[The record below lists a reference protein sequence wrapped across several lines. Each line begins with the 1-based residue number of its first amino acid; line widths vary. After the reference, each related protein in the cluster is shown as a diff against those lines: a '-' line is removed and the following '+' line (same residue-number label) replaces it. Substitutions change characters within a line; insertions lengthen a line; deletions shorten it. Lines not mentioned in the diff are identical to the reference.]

1 MNKINGHHLKQM
13 IISGANNLFNCYPQ
27 IDALNVFPVPDGDT
41 GTNMNLTM
49 TSGSK
54 EVVNSN
60 NDNIYEVA
68 RAFSK
73 GLLMGARG
81 NSGVILSQIFRGFA
95 MGLEGKKEVDCYD
108 FADAFISAKDVAYK
122 AVMKPIEGTILTV
135 IRESSVALKDY
146 VDSKEKPITIR
157 ECMAY
162 LINEANASLNRT
174 PELLPVLKEV
184 GVVDSGGAGLLKVLD
199 GFLSALDNKVIQ
211 REQATATVEQVATA
225 NSNITVGDAQ
235 SKIENQEFGY
245 CTEFVMQLSPEK
257 DGKKNFNQH
266 RFSTVLE
273 NHGNSIVVVQ
283 DDDIVKVHIHTLK
296 PGNIFNYA
304 QQFGEFITLK
314 VENMQLQHSNLQEKH
329 EQGETAATPV
339 ASAPVEKEEYAIIA
353 VSAGEGINQMFK
365 DLRVSEVV
373 SGGQT
378 MNPST
383 EDFVHAIEKVNA
395 KNVFILPNNSNI
407 VMAATQA
414 GEVVEGV
421 NCKVIPTKTI
431 PQGLVA
437 CMMFN
442 PECNA
447 DENFEQMSEALTSV
461 KSGQVTFAIKDT
473 TIDGLEI
480 KANYFMGLNGKNIV
494 TCKEDKVT
502 ATIELL
508 KTMIDDDSE
517 LVTLIAGNDA
527 HDSETSA
534 IVDYLNDKYDLEIDV
549 KKGDQPV
556 YSYIIG
562 VE

>member
-13 IISGANNLFNCYPQ
+13 IVSGANNLFNCYPQ

-54 EVVNSN
+54 EILNS
-60 NDNIYEVA
+60 DSENIYEVA
-68 RAFSK
+68 KSFSR

-81 NSGVILSQIFRGFA
+81 NSGVILSQIFRGLA
-95 MGLEGKKEVDCYD
+95 IGLEGKQEVDCYE

-122 AVMKPIEGTILTV
+122 AVMKPVEGTILTV
-135 IRESSVALKDY
+135 IRESTVALREY
-146 VDSKEKPITIR
+146 VDGLEKPITIR
-157 ECMAY
+157 ECMEY
-162 LINEANASLNRT
+162 MLKEANASLQRT

-184 GVVDSGGAGLLKVLD
+184 GVVDSGGAGLIKVLD
-199 GFLSALDNKVIQ
+199 GFYSALNNKIIE
-211 REQATATVEQVATA
+211 RDQATVTTSSIPGA
-225 NSNITVGDAQ
+225 AQ
-235 SKIENQEFGY
+235 SKIENEEFGY
-245 CTEFVMQLSPEK
+245 CTEFIMQLSPEK
-257 DGKKNFNQH
+257 EGKKHFNQA
-266 RFSTVLE
+266 RFSSVLE

-296 PGNIFNYA
+296 PGNVFNYA
-304 QQFGEFITLK
+304 QQFGEFVTLK
-314 VENMQLQHSNLQEKH
+314 VENMQVQHSNLQDKEEK
-329 EQGETAATPV
+329 A
-339 ASAPVEKEEYAIIA
+339 EKVEYAIIA

-365 DLRVSEVV
+365 DLRVNEVV

-383 EDFVHAIEKVNA
+383 EDFIHAIERVNA

-414 GEVVEGV
+414 SEVVEGV

-442 PECNA
+442 PECNI
-447 DENFEQMSEALTSV
+447 DDNYEQMSEALNSV
-461 KSGQVTFAIKDT
+461 KSGQVTYAIKDT
-473 TIDGLEI
+473 VIDGLEI
-480 KANYFMGLNGKNIV
+480 KENYFMGLNGKNIV

-502 ATIELL
+502 TTIELL
-508 KTMIDDDSE
+508 NSMIDASSE
-517 LVTLIAGNDA
+517 IVTLIEGSDA
-527 HDSETSA
+527 KEDETSK
-534 IVDYLNDKYDLEIDV
+534 IVNYLNGKYDLEVDV
-549 KKGDQPV
+549 KRGDQPV

>member
-13 IISGANNLFNCYPQ
+13 IVSGANNLFNCYPE

-54 EVVNSN
+54 EILNSES
-60 NDNIYEVA
+60 DSVYEVA
-68 RAFSK
+68 KSFSR

-95 MGLEGKKEVDCYD
+95 LGLENKKEIDCYE
-108 FADAFISAKDVAYK
+108 FADALISAKDVAYK
-122 AVMKPIEGTILTV
+122 AVMKPVEGTILTV
-135 IRESSVALKDY
+135 IRESAVALKEY
-146 VDSKEKPITIR
+146 VDEKEKPITIK
-157 ECMAY
+157 ECMDY
-162 LINEANASLNRT
+162 LLKEANASLKRT

-184 GVVDSGGAGLLKVLD
+184 GVVDSGGAGLIKVFD
-199 GFLSALDNKVIQ
+199 GFLSALNNKIIA
-211 REQATATVEQVATA
+211 REKATVTTQQETA
-225 NSNITVGDAQ
+225 APSNAQ
-235 SKIENQEFGY
+235 SMIENEEFGY
-245 CTEFVMQLSPEK
+245 CTEFVMQLTPEK
-257 DGKKNFNQH
+257 EGKKAFNQA
-266 RFSTVLE
+266 RFSSVLE

-283 DDDIVKVHIHTLK
+283 DEDIVKVHIHTMK
-296 PGNIFNYA
+296 PVNIFNYA
-304 QQFGEFITLK
+304 QQFGEFVTLK
-314 VENMQLQHSNLQEKH
+314 VENMQIQHSNLKDKAED
-329 EQGETAATPV
+329 TPV
-339 ASAPVEKEEYAIIA
+339 KEEKNEYAIIA

-365 DLRVSEVV
+365 DLRVSEIV

-383 EDFVHAIEKVNA
+383 EDFIHAIERVNA

-414 GEVVEGV
+414 SEVVEGV

-442 PECNA
+442 PECNI
-447 DENFEQMSEALTSV
+447 DDNYEQMNEALSSV
-461 KSGQVTFAIKDT
+461 KSGQVTYAIKDT
-473 TIDGLEI
+473 VIDGLEI
-480 KANYFMGLNGKNIV
+480 KENYFMGLNGKNIV

-502 ATIELL
+502 TTIELL
-508 KTMIDDDSE
+508 NSMIDASSE
-517 LVTLIAGNDA
+517 IVTLIEGSDA
-527 HDSETSA
+527 NANETNA
-534 IVDYLNDKYDLEIDV
+534 IVSYLNGKYDLEVDV
-549 KKGDQPV
+549 KRGDQPV

>member
-13 IISGANNLFNCYPQ
+13 IVSGANNLFNCYPQ

-54 EVVNSN
+54 EILNS
-60 NDNIYEVA
+60 DSENIYEVA
-68 RAFSK
+68 KSFSR

-95 MGLEGKKEVDCYD
+95 IGLEGKKEVDCYE

-122 AVMKPIEGTILTV
+122 AVMKPVEGTILTV
-135 IRESSVALKDY
+135 IRESSVALKEY
-146 VDSKEKPITIR
+146 VDSKEKPISIK
-157 ECMAY
+157 ECMEY
-162 LINEANASLNRT
+162 LLKEANESLQRT

-184 GVVDSGGAGLLKVLD
+184 GVVDSGGAGLIKVFD
-199 GFLSALDNKVIQ
+199 GFVSALNNKIIG
-211 REQATATVEQVATA
+211 REQATVTA
-225 NSNITVGDAQ
+225 QPEVSSMVSAQ
-235 SKIENQEFGY
+235 SKIENEEFGY
-245 CTEFVMQLSPEK
+245 CTEFVMKLSPEK
-257 DGKKNFNQH
+257 EGKKNFNQA
-266 RFSTVLE
+266 RFSSVLE

-283 DDDIVKVHIHTLK
+283 DDDIVKVHIHTMK

-304 QQFGEFITLK
+304 QQYGEFVTLK
-314 VENMQLQHSNLQEKH
+314 VENMQIQHSNLQEKK
-329 EQGETAATPV
+329 EETV
-339 ASAPVEKEEYAIIA
+339 SEVKEKNEYAIIA

-373 SGGQT
+373 TGGQT
-378 MNPST
+378 MNPSI
-383 EDFVHAIEKVNA
+383 EDFIHAIEKANA
-395 KNVFILPNNSNI
+395 KNIFILPNNSNI
-407 VMAATQA
+407 VMAANQA
-414 GEVVEGV
+414 SEVIEGV

-442 PECNA
+442 PECTP
-447 DENFEQMSEALTSV
+447 DENYEQMSEALTSV

-502 ATIELL
+502 ATIDLL
-508 KTMIDDDSE
+508 KTMIDSNSE
-517 LVTLIAGNDA
+517 IVTLIAGSDA
-527 HDSETSA
+527 KEHETTA
-534 IVDYLNDKYDLEIDV
+534 IFDYLSDNFDLEVEV

>member
-13 IISGANNLFNCYPQ
+13 IVSGANNLFNCYPQ

-49 TSGSK
+49 TSGAK
-54 EVVNSN
+54 EILNSDS
-60 NDNIYEVA
+60 DNIYEVA
-68 RAFSK
+68 KSFSR

-95 MGLEGKKEVDCYD
+95 IGLEGKKEVDCFE
-108 FADAFISAKDVAYK
+108 FADALISAKNVAYK
-122 AVMKPIEGTILTV
+122 AVMKPVEGTILTV
-135 IRESSVALKDY
+135 IRESSIALKEY
-146 VDSKEKPITIR
+146 VDGLEKPVTVK
-157 ECMAY
+157 ECMGY
-162 LINEANASLNRT
+162 LLKEANASLQRT

-184 GVVDSGGAGLLKVLD
+184 GVVDSGGAGLIKVLD
-199 GFLSALDNKVIQ
+199 GFMSALNNKIID
-211 REQATATVEQVATA
+211 REKATVTTQEEPTMNVQ
-225 NSNITVGDAQ
+225 GM
-235 SKIENQEFGY
+235 IENDEFGY
-245 CTEFVMQLSPEK
+245 CTEFIMQLSPEK
-257 DGKKNFNQH
+257 EGKKHFNQA
-266 RFSTVLE
+266 RFSSVLE

-314 VENMQLQHSNLQEKH
+314 VENMQLQHSNLQDKQEENNKPEK
-329 EQGETAATPV
+329 A
-339 ASAPVEKEEYAIIA
+339 EYAIIA

-383 EDFVHAIEKVNA
+383 EDFIHAIERVNA

-407 VMAATQA
+407 VMAANQA
-414 GEVVEGV
+414 GQVVEGV

-442 PECNA
+442 PECNV
-447 DENFEQMSEALTSV
+447 DDNYEQMCEALTSV

-473 TIDGLEI
+473 TIDGMEI
-480 KANYFMGLNGKNIV
+480 KQNHFMGLNGKTIV
-494 TCKEDKVT
+494 TCKEDKVM

-508 KTMIDDDSE
+508 NTMIDSSSE
-517 LVTLIAGNDA
+517 IVTLIAGNDA
-527 HDSETSA
+527 KETETSA